1 MIKVTLKNDTPNSYG
16 NDFSIPQKKLFPLRY
31 SDALKGK
38 QSFQTVFNK
47 VQRPNK
53 CILG

>member
-1 MIKVTLKNDTPNSYG
+1 MIHPTLTEMISPYHK
-16 NDFSIPQKKLFPLRY
+16 KKLFLLRY
-31 SDALKGK
+31 SDAPKGK